1 MSRHEVKG
9 LDLHPGATAKSRT
22 FSDVLG
28 VVRTGVVCVLFIAMI
43 LVWAFPVIWVIL
55 TSLKSRTEIFTVP
68 PTILFHPTLT
78 HYVDA
83 LRAHDILPS
92 IVNSILVA
100 SGTTIVTLLIAVPAG
115 YAFSRIRFPFR
126 ARLSFF
132 TLIAQMAP
140 PIGLIIPY
148 FLLLNQIRMLDTYTG
163 LIAIHMTLTVPFSIW
178 LMVTYFQDLPTSL
191 EEAAM
196 MDGVSPF
203 NTFLKVVLPNAWG
216 GIGVTAIFAFIE
228 SWNEF
233 LYAVVLTGSKTKTAP
248 VAIFGF
254 LAAEE
259 SRWGPFT
266 ATGVMIMAPVIV
278 VALIAQRHIVKGMT
292 LGATKG

>member
-1 MSRHEVKG
+1 VTGNRI
-9 LDLHPGATAKSRT
+9 
-22 FSDVLG
+22 SDAFRALRAVLIYA
-28 VVRTGVVCVLFIAMI
+28 LFIVMI
-43 LVWAFPVIWVIL
+43 LIWAFPVIWVIL
-55 TSLKSRTEIFTVP
+55 TSLKSRTEIFTIP
-68 PTILFHPTLT
+68 PTIFFRPTWV
-78 HYVDA
+78 HYLDV
-83 LRAHDILPS
+83 LRANDILPS
-92 IVNSILVA
+92 ILNSILVA
-100 SGTTIVTLLIAVPAG
+100 CGTTLVTLAIAVPAG
-115 YAFSRIRFPFR
+115 YAFSRVRFPFR
-126 ARLSFF
+126 GRLSFL

-148 FLLLNQIRMLDTYTG
+148 FLLLNRVRMLDTYTG

-178 LMVTYFQDLPTSL
+178 LMVTYFQDLPASL

-196 MDGVSPF
+196 MDGISPF

-216 GIGVTAIFAFIE
+216 GVGVTAIFAFIE

-233 LYAVVLTGSKTKTAP
+233 LYAVVLTGSNTKTAP

-266 ATGVMIMAPVIV
+266 ATGVMIMAPVIA
-278 VALIAQRHIVKGMT
+278 VALLAQRHIVKGMT
-292 LGATKG
+292 MGATKG

>member
-1 MSRHEVKG
+1 MKHEG
-9 LDLHPGATAKSRT
+9 ISGAFRI
-22 FSDVLG
+22 
-28 VVRTGVVCVLFIAMI
+28 VRTILVYGLFMLMI

-55 TSLKSRTEIFTVP
+55 TSMKHRTEIFTIP
-68 PTILFHPTLT
+68 PTILFTPTLT
-78 HYVDA
+78 HYADA
-83 LRAHDILPS
+83 LTGNDILPG
-92 IVNSILVA
+92 IVNSFLVA
-100 SGTTIVTLLIAVPAG
+100 SGATMVTLLIAVPAG

-126 ARLSFF
+126 DRLSFF

-140 PIGLIIPY
+140 PIGLIIPC
-148 FLLLNQIRMLDTYTG
+148 FLLLNRMRMLDTYTG
-163 LIAIHMTLTVPFSIW
+163 LIAVHMTLTVPFSIW
-178 LMVTYFQDLPTSL
+178 LMVTYFQDLPSSL

-196 MDGVSPF
+196 LDGVSPF

-233 LYAVVLTGSKTKTAP
+233 LYAVVLTGSNTKTAP

>member
-1 MSRHEVKG
+1 MADKKIRLYLRG
-9 LDLHPGATAKSRT
+9 LRSGLA
-22 FSDVLG
+22 FSLYVL
-28 VVRTGVVCVLFIAMI
+28 MI

-55 TSLKSRTEIFTVP
+55 TSLKSRAEIFTLP
-68 PTILFHPTLT
+68 PTIFFQPTIV
-78 HYVDA
+78 HYIEA
-83 LRAHDILPS
+83 LLDQDILPS
-92 IVNSILVA
+92 IVNSLLVA
-100 SGTTIVTLLIAVPAG
+100 SGTTLLTLIIAVPAG

-126 ARLSFF
+126 DQLSFF
-132 TLIAQMAP
+132 ALLAQMAP
-140 PIGLIIPY
+140 PIGLIIPC
-148 FLLLNQIRMLDTYTG
+148 FLILSRLSMLDTYSG
-163 LIAIHMTLTVPFSIW
+163 LITVHLTLTVPFSIW
-178 LMVTYFQDLPTSL
+178 LMITYFQDLPPSL

-203 NTFLKVVLPNAWG
+203 NTFLKVVLPNVWG
-216 GIGVTAIFAFIE
+216 GVGVTAIFAFIE

-266 ATGVMIMAPVIV
+266 ATGVMIMAPVIL
-278 VALIAQRHIVKGMT
+278 VALVAQRQIVKGMT
-292 LGATKG
+292 MGASKG

>member
-1 MSRHEVKG
+1 MKHEGISGAFRILRTILVYG
-9 LDLHPGATAKSRT
+9 LFML
-22 FSDVLG
+22 
-28 VVRTGVVCVLFIAMI
+28 MI

-55 TSLKSRTEIFTVP
+55 TSMKHRTEIFTIP
-68 PTILFHPTLT
+68 PTIFFTPTLA
-78 HYVDA
+78 HYADA
-83 LRAHDILPS
+83 LTGNDILPG
-92 IVNSILVA
+92 IVNSFLVA
-100 SGTTIVTLLIAVPAG
+100 SGATIVTLLIAVPAG

-126 ARLSFF
+126 DRLSFF

-140 PIGLIIPY
+140 PIGLIIPC
-148 FLLLNQIRMLDTYTG
+148 FLLLNRMRMLDTYTG
-163 LIAIHMTLTVPFSIW
+163 LIAVHMTLTVPFSIW
-178 LMVTYFQDLPTSL
+178 LMVTYFQDLPSSL
-191 EEAAM
+191 EEAVM
-196 MDGVSPF
+196 LDGVSPF
-203 NTFLKVVLPNAWG
+203 DTFLKVVLPNAWG

-233 LYAVVLTGSKTKTAP
+233 LYAVVLTGSNTKTAP

-292 LGATKG
+292 MGATKG